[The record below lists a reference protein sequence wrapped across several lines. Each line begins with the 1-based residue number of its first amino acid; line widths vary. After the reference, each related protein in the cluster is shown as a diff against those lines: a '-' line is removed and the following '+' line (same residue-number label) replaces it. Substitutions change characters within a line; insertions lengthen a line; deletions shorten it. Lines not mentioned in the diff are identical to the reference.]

1 MTSADIFRDW
11 RVGMIAGAALL
22 HLTAFAGAWVM
33 VPHDGVETRLNRP
46 IEASLMP
53 APSNDAVNEVSSPL
67 SQEVVSPVAES
78 EALTEDTVTEISPDA
93 VAAEPAAPHEQSA
106 ESPPVQVAEE
116 ALPTPVEPDRMA
128 ALVPDVVTTTSTQ
141 PSATVATVPDTVRS
155 ETVTEP
161 KKPMIEKP
169 IPEKPKKKVEK
180 PKEQPLKTKAVE
192 TPVKDKPEVKRLA
205 KLDTTTQT
213 RHAQKGGEGA
223 MSDIGVADSAR
234 TNGAAVKKYNAILVA
249 AVNSRVRAMGGI
261 ACQGGRRANVGFN
274 VSASGSVG
282 SVRLSSPSGDSALD
296 RAALAAVRGIS
307 PPPPPGGAVSRIV
320 PVQCPRS

>member
-33 VPHDGVETRLNRP
+33 VPHDGVETRLDRP

-53 APSNDAVNEVSSPL
+53 APSNDAVNEISSPL

-78 EALTEDTVTEISPDA
+78 ETLTEDTVTEIPPDA
-93 VAAEPAAPHEQSA
+93 VAAEPVTPPEQTL
-106 ESPPVQVAEE
+106 ELPPVQATEE
-116 ALPTPVEPDRMA
+116 TPPKPVEPDRMA
-128 ALVPDVVTTTSTQ
+128 ALTPDIVTTRSTQ
-141 PSATVATVPDTVRS
+141 PSETVPAVPETVPS
-155 ETVTEP
+155 ETVVQKPAPERP
-161 KKPMIEKP
+161 KH
-169 IPEKPKKKVEK
+169 KVEK
-180 PKEQPLKTKAVE
+180 PKEQPLKKKVVE
-192 TPVKDKPEVKRLA
+192 TPIKDKPEVKRLA
-205 KLDTTTQT
+205 KLDTTVQT
-213 RHAQKGGEGA
+213 RRAQQGGQGA

-234 TNGAAVKKYNAILVA
+234 SNGAAVKKYNSILVA

-282 SVRLSSPSGDSALD
+282 GVRLSSPSGDAALD
-296 RAALAAVRGIS
+296 RAALAAVRAIS